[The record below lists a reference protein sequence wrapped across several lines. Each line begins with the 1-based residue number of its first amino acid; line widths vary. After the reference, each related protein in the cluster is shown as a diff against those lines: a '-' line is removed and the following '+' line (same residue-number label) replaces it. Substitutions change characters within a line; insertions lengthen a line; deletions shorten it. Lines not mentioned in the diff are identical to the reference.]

1 MDKQKPLFQ
10 ATLEDFENSMKAILI
25 SMAEEKDAFGKM
37 PKSEK
42 RHVYGI
48 AGIAE
53 LFGCSIPTA
62 QRIKSSGKIDDAISQ
77 CGKIIVVDAELAL
90 ELTKN
95 EKFKFRKNNRGRK

>member
-1 MDKQKPLFQ
+1 MTEKDKPLFQ
-10 ATLEDFENSMKAILI
+10 ATLEDFENSMKAILG
-25 SMAEEKDAFGKM
+25 MALEKDDFGKK

-42 RHVYGI
+42 HYVYGI
-48 AGIAE
+48 AGIAK
-53 LFGCSIPTA
+53 LFGCSIPSA

-95 EKFKFRKNNRGRK
+95 EKFKFRKNNHGRN